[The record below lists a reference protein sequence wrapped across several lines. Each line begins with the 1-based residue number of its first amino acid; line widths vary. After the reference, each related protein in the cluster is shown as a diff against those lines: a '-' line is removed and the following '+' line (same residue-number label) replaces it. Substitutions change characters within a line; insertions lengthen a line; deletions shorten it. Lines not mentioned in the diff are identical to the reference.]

1 MYSETRHGAKHP
13 IAPLSR
19 LYTSHSDSIRPIFDR
34 VRSRLSLVGRHSA
47 RKWWRAPGAAYVTCN
62 NAAADRSWT
71 ARPMC
76 SFEGVAGQ
84 AVVGRR
90 GIPGHTNKDLNQNSK
105 RVYTRFTLTPNFH
118 AWSLASARRQFPC
131 CPSTRVVSR
140 SSSSCQQTPRLPCRG
155 DGMERDTGYVAIPP
169 V

>member
-1 MYSETRHGAKHP
+1 MRVYSETRHGAKHP

-19 LYTSHSDSIRPIFDR
+19 LYTSHSDSILVSRLIFDR

-47 RKWWRAPGAAYVTCN
+47 RKWWRAPGAPGAAYVTCN

-118 AWSLASARRQFPC
+118 AWSLHARV
-131 CPSTRVVSR
+131 STKTVPLLPVDTRSVS
-140 SSSSCQQTPRLPCRG
+140 LK
-155 DGMERDTGYVAIPP
+155 
-169 V
+169 